1 MKVII
6 NIKAIVA
13 EDTQL
18 EDLMIVKSN
27 LMTIDAGYTD
37 LKLESP
43 DWVTDKL
50 DEVVREIH
58 GRVRAELT
66 RRLKAAKSR
75 HSALKSRDERR
86 KDTEAEI
93 AELEAKLV

>member
-18 EDLMIVKSN
+18 EDLFVVKSQ
-27 LMTIDAGYTD
+27 LLTMDSGYRD
-37 LKLESP
+37 LKLDSP
-43 DWVTDKL
+43 DWITNKL
-50 DEVVREIH
+50 DEVVREIN

-75 HSALKSRDERR
+75 HAALKSRDERR
-86 KDTEAEI
+86 KDAEAEI